1 MMAFL
6 SPSRRTHQPVFKPQ
20 CTHLTMTRVYD
31 PSLKC
36 SSCHEHGPFGWLY
49 QCSQDREE
57 MIEEKLSYMD
67 YLDYYFRK
75 DMGVRKGSAEARRD
89 KLSFLDG
96 LTPKQMASYRPDQ
109 IATILRQR
117 EELKN
122 VIAKEEFRKSSS
134 VLFSTVSPPPGFDV
148 SLNNNPSAGR
158 LIYDAEP
165 ECHYKICPRCR
176 PICADRAFLSLN
188 AVANGEIPPTAAA
201 GYGFESLHGRPVI
214 AKVVIKHIN
223 EHRPKPQVGSR
234 RMMELLDEKIA
245 RMLIH
250 HSQDQ
255 DRDFRNVL
263 RNTVLAP
270 SPARQ
275 IPTVRNVAA
284 VSQRIREE
292 EEVLSKAARDE
303 QEAVDTKASSLL
315 GSPWPWLAA
324 FDNANIPDSPEKE
337 QTPRQSSRQRSRA
350 TRIPRTSY
358 LLPSEGNPWRLLID
372 GENAGTTSSTHPHSS
387 QNTDSQGNENE
398 SDFQERS
405 STPPTLEDGVALTE
419 ESIEIRVPDV
429 VTQV

>member
-6 SPSRRTHQPVFKPQ
+6 PPSRRTHQPVFKPQ

-75 DMGVRKGSAEARRD
+75 DTVVRKGSAEARRD

-134 VLFSTVSPPPGFDV
+134 VLFSTVSPPPGLDV

-165 ECHYKICPRCR
+165 ECHYKVCPRCR

-214 AKVVIKHIN
+214 SKVVIKHIN

-250 HSQDQ
+250 HNQDQ
-255 DRDFRNVL
+255 DRHFRNVL
-263 RNTVLAP
+263 KSTVLAP

-275 IPTVRNVAA
+275 IPTARNVAA
-284 VSQRIREE
+284 ASQRIREE

-303 QEAVDTKASSLL
+303 QKAVDTKSSSLL

-324 FDNANIPDSPEKE
+324 FDNANIPDSPEEE

-350 TRIPRTSY
+350 TRIPRPTTPGSRSTRRRLTDQLLFSTSY
-358 LLPSEGNPWRLLID
+358 LVPSEGNPWRLLID

-387 QNTDSQGNENE
+387 QNTDS
-398 SDFQERS
+398 
-405 STPPTLEDGVALTE
+405 
-419 ESIEIRVPDV
+419 
-429 VTQV
+429 